1 MANDGI
7 ENLIVPTS
15 EEARRN
21 GRKGGIASGKARRE
35 KKDRK
40 QIASELLDLTVQGA
54 GIDKIKKFFNMKNV
68 ELTAYDTMF
77 LSCMMKAMQKGDAN
91 ALEKLLKIAGEQF
104 TELLDVSVGKSEKLA
119 DIMEQLKNDEK
130 ESWRVQLWKIG
141 KLLLNIQGIQ

>member
-7 ENLIVPTS
+7 DNLIPMT
-15 EEARRN
+15 ELTEDEQREMA
-21 GRKGGIASGKARRE
+21 RKGGVASGKARRE
-35 KKDRK
+35 KRDRK
-40 QIASELLDLTVQGA
+40 QIASELLDLTVSGA
-54 GIDKIKKFFNMKNV
+54 GIDKIKKFFNIKGV

-119 DIMEQLKNDEK
+119 DIMEQIKGE
-130 ESWRVQLWKIG
+130 
-141 KLLLNIQGIQ
+141 

>member
-1 MANDGI
+1 MANDGK

-15 EEARRN
+15 EEARKN

-40 QIASELLDLTVQGA
+40 QIASELLDLTVSGA
-54 GIDKIKKFFNMKNV
+54 GIDKIKKFFNIKGV

-91 ALEKLLKIAGEQF
+91 ALEKLLKIPGEQF

-119 DIMEQLKNDEK
+119 DIMEQLKND
-130 ESWRVQLWKIG
+130 
-141 KLLLNIQGIQ
+141 

>member
-7 ENLIVPTS
+7 DNLIPMT
-15 EEARRN
+15 ELTEDEQREMA
-21 GRKGGIASGKARRE
+21 RKGGVASGKARRE
-35 KKDRK
+35 KRDRK
-40 QIASELLDLTVQGA
+40 QIASELLDLTVSGA
-54 GIDKIKKFFNMKNV
+54 GIEKIKKFFNIKGV

-119 DIMEQLKNDEK
+119 DIMDQIKGE
-130 ESWRVQLWKIG
+130 
-141 KLLLNIQGIQ
+141 

>member
-1 MANDGI
+1 MTDIKGVHNVANDGI
-7 ENLIVPTS
+7 ENLIPMTELTVD
-15 EEARRN
+15 EQRAMA
-21 GRKGGIASGKARRE
+21 RKGGIASGKARRE
-35 KKDRK
+35 KRDRK

-54 GIDKIKKFFNMKNV
+54 GIDKIKKFFNLKGK

-119 DIMEQLKNDEK
+119 DIMEQLKGE
-130 ESWRVQLWKIG
+130 
-141 KLLLNIQGIQ
+141 

>member
-7 ENLIVPTS
+7 ENLIPMT
-15 EEARRN
+15 ELTEDEQREMA
-21 GRKGGIASGKARRE
+21 RKGGVASGKARRE
-35 KKDRK
+35 KRDRK

-68 ELTAYDTMF
+68 DLTAYDTMF

-104 TELLDVSVGKSEKLA
+104 AEVLDVSVGNSEKLA
-119 DIMEQLKNDEK
+119 DIMKQLKGE
-130 ESWRVQLWKIG
+130 
-141 KLLLNIQGIQ
+141 

>member
-1 MANDGI
+1 MTDIKGVHNVANDGI
-7 ENLIVPTS
+7 ENLIPQS
-15 EEARRN
+15 ERTKEEQREIARI
-21 GRKGGIASGKARRE
+21 GGIASGKARRE

-54 GIDKIKKFFNMKNV
+54 GIDKIKKFFNIKGV

-119 DIMEQLKNDEK
+119 DIMEQLKGE
-130 ESWRVQLWKIG
+130 
-141 KLLLNIQGIQ
+141 

>member
-1 MANDGI
+1 MTDIKGVHNVANDGI
-7 ENLIVPTS
+7 ENLIPMTELTVD
-15 EEARRN
+15 EQREMA
-21 GRKGGIASGKARRE
+21 RKGGVASGKARRE
-35 KKDRK
+35 KRDRK
-40 QIASELLDLTVQGA
+40 QIASEVLDLTVSGA

-119 DIMEQLKNDEK
+119 DIM
-130 ESWRVQLWKIG
+130 
-141 KLLLNIQGIQ
+141 